1 MQGIEESEA
10 MITDYRGEN
19 LILMRRKVV
28 TVYLVHRIVA
38 HRAVVVR
45 LRAIIATVYAHPVSG
60 HVLRAT
66 RWRRRHHRRRGA
78 LAGTTHTVRRRSC
91 KSCCRNNR
99 GAYKIRGCVF
109 LSSSASPIH
118 FVYRKKYKWA
128 RF

>member
-1 MQGIEESEA
+1 MLKNAGGHWRKRGNDHWLQGGKSNFKWE
-10 MITDYRGEN
+10 
-19 LILMRRKVV
+19 VV
-28 TVYLVHRIVA
+28 VVYLVHRIVA

-118 FVYRKKYKWA
+118 FVYRKKCK
-128 RF
+128 